1 MPDETQLYRQSWQL
15 GGSWISTAD
24 TLKRAA
30 DKILIDY
37 QAAYRHLNEHTS
49 RAINS
54 GTVEQFTLD
63 PNIDFYCPY
72 MLLMGY
78 ALENIIKGM
87 IICGTG
93 IADPTFGG
101 AVNFADFR
109 AINRDTSGPWRIDK
123 HGFLNLLKATVID
136 NDLFSDA
143 EKEMLKYLD
152 KFVTWGGR
160 YPVAKNFDP
169 EHPHEVVC
177 AEPID
182 SPLASIAAIYEKSI
196 AEMYRLCRQYG
207 ERSSADDERA
217 T

>member
-1 MPDETQLYRQSWQL
+1 MPDGTQFYRHSWQL

-30 DKILIDY
+30 DKILNEY
-37 QAAYRHLNEHTS
+37 QSAYGHLYEHTS
-49 RAINS
+49 SAMNR

-63 PNIDFYCPY
+63 QNIDFYCPY

-109 AINRDTSGPWRIDK
+109 AINRDTNGPWRIDQ

-136 NDLFSDA
+136 NNLFSDE
-143 EKEMLKYLD
+143 EKDVLKYLD

-160 YPVAKNFDP
+160 YPVAKNFDS
-169 EHPHEVVC
+169 EHPHEIVC
-177 AEPID
+177 VEPIN
-182 SPLASIAAIYEKSI
+182 SPLAAIAAIYEKSLT
-196 AEMYRLCRQYG
+196 EMYRLCRQYG
-207 ERSSADDERA
+207 ERS
-217 T
+217 